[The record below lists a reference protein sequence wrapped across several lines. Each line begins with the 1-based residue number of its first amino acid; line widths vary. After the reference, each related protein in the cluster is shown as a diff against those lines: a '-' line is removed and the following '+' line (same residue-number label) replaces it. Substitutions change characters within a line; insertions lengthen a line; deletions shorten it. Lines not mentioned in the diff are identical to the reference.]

1 MLPPSP
7 HRDST
12 RIQTLP
18 GSCYGIN
25 WRGESLSSSLLGP
38 CRRTWP
44 TVRVIQ
50 DETPDMSLPETGVDE
65 VAVRLISGG
74 HILLRRRLDQ
84 ATYSVPV
91 ALDGEELIH
100 PYLAPAA
107 ATFSGWYGREAYH
120 AGAFTFEGSAFA
132 LVGDR
137 EAGKSTTLAWLA
149 DTGSQVLCDDLLVLD
164 GGAVL
169 PGPRCIDLRE
179 TSAQRLGVGQPLP
192 SVRSGGRWR
201 MRLPASRSAPL
212 RGWIFLG
219 WGDDLEVRPLSPTE
233 RLDLILRLGRPANA
247 TAPLNF
253 AELPALQL
261 VRPKVWESLPLA
273 LDRLFEVL
281 AG

>member
-7 HRDST
+7 QRNS
-12 RIQTLP
+12 IQAQTLP
-18 GSCYGIN
+18 GACYGIN
-25 WRGESLSSSLLGP
+25 WAGENLSSGLLGP
-38 CRRTWP
+38 GRRRWP

-50 DETPDMSLPETGVDE
+50 AETADMSVPETEENE

-74 HILLRRRLDQ
+74 HLLLRRRPDQ

-91 ALDGEELIH
+91 TLDGEELIH

-107 ATFSGWYGREAYH
+107 ATFAGWYGREAYH
-120 AGAFTFEGSAFA
+120 AGAFTFDGGAFA

-149 DTGSQVLCDDLLVLD
+149 SNGSHVLCDDLLVLD
-164 GGAVL
+164 GRTVF
-169 PGPRCIDLRE
+169 PGPRCIDLRKA
-179 TSAQRLGVGQPLP
+179 SAHRLGAGQPFP
-192 SVRSGGRWR
+192 SVREGGRWR
-201 MRLPASRSAPL
+201 IRLPPSRSAPL
-212 RGWIFLG
+212 RGWIFLA
-219 WGDDLEVRPLSPTE
+219 WGHDIEVRPLSPAE
-233 RLDLILRLGRPANA
+233 RLNLILRLGRPARA
-247 TAPLNF
+247 TAPLTL

-273 LDRLFEVL
+273 LSRLFEVL

>member
-7 HRDST
+7 QRDPT
-12 RIQTLP
+12 PFQTLP

-25 WRGESLSSSLLGP
+25 WTGESLSNGLLGP
-38 CRRTWP
+38 GRRTWP
-44 TVRVIQ
+44 TVRVVQ
-50 DETPDMSLPETGVDE
+50 TETPDMSVPETGEDE
-65 VAVRLISGG
+65 VVVRLISGG
-74 HILLRRRLDQ
+74 YILLRRRLDQ

-120 AGAFTFEGSAFA
+120 AGAFTFDGSAFA

-149 DTGSQVLCDDLLVLD
+149 GNGSDVLCDDLLVLD
-164 GGAVL
+164 GQSVL
-169 PGPRCIDLRE
+169 PGPRCIDLRKA
-179 TSAQRLGVGQPLP
+179 SAQRLGVGQPLP
-192 SVRSGGRWR
+192 SVREGGRWR
-201 MRLPASRSAPL
+201 IRLPPSRSAPL
-212 RGWIFLG
+212 RGWIFLA
-219 WGDDLEVRPLSPTE
+219 WGEDIEVRPLSPTE
-233 RLDLILRLGRPANA
+233 RLDLILRLGRPAKA
-247 TAPLNF
+247 TAPLSF

-273 LDRLFEVL
+273 LGRLFEVL